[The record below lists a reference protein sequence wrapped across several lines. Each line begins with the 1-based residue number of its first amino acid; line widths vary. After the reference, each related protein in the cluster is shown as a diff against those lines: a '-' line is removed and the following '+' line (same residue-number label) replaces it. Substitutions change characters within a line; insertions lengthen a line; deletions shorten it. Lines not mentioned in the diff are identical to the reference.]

1 MLITNGFTYV
11 AFLVFFAGL
20 LVWCQKATRWKIFDF
35 VPPIVMVYLFN
46 MLFCT
51 VGLWDMKATA
61 PAYSALKN
69 NLLYAMIF
77 VMLLRCDIRKMIKI
91 GPRMLAIFF
100 SCSVT
105 IMAGFVVA
113 YVLFKSK
120 IGVESWRA
128 MGALC
133 GSWIGGSANMAALQ
147 GALAVPE
154 GDYACALIVDTIY
167 YSVWIALLLMA
178 VPLEGAWNRFCKART
193 VSFEE
198 VEDAQKA
205 AEEGASKVDGG
216 TLTVLLGLSLMA
228 SAISQTAGSSVAG
241 MMPGVLKDIFNGST
255 CTMLIVTALGLI
267 AALSP
272 VGRIAGSGEL
282 STMYLYAVISLLA
295 SRAGLNELLDAPV
308 WLLAALFVFVVHIGA
323 MIVFSKIFRFDLCMV
338 STASLAN
345 IGGAASAPVVAA
357 AYNPGYTAIGVV
369 MGIVGA
375 AAGNI
380 LGLAAAYLMRMFA

>member
-1 MLITNGFTYV
+1 MLITNGFMYV

-20 LVWCQKATRWKIFDF
+20 LVWCQKATNWKIFNY

-51 VGLWDMKATA
+51 IGLWDMKATA

-69 NLLYAMIF
+69 NLLYGMIF

-100 SCSVT
+100 SCALT

-113 YVLFKSK
+113 YVMFKSK
-120 IGVESWRA
+120 IGADSWRA

-147 GALAVPE
+147 AALEVPE

-178 VPLEGAWNRFCKART
+178 VPLEKTWNKFCKART
-193 VSFEE
+193 VTFEE
-198 VEDAQKA
+198 AADAQKA
-205 AEEGASKVDGG
+205 AEEGTAKMSGA
-216 TLTVLLGLSLMA
+216 TLTVLLGLSLMVSA
-228 SAISQTAGSSVAG
+228 LAQVIGSAIAGI
-241 MMPGVLKDIFNGST
+241 MPGVLKDIFNAST
-255 CTMLIVTALGLI
+255 CTMLIVTFAGLF

-272 VGRIAGSGEL
+272 IGRIAGADAL
-282 STMYLYAVISLLA
+282 STMYLYVVISLLA
-295 SRAGLNELLDAPV
+295 SRAGLNELLDAPI
-308 WLLAALFVFVVHIGA
+308 WLIAGLFVFIIHIVA
-323 MIVFSKIFRFDLCMV
+323 MLIFSKLFHFDLCMV

-345 IGGAASAPVVAA
+345 IGGAASAPIVAA

-369 MGIVGA
+369 MGVLGA

-380 LGLAAAYLMRMFA
+380 LGLAAAYAMRFFA